1 MTAERRWI
9 LGGSAAL
16 LVIAAAALFGTSRN
30 RNSVQ
35 ARGTPNNTSGSVVF
49 ASPGRVE
56 GASETTEVGAAADG
70 VLKAV
75 FVKEGQF
82 VKRGT
87 LLGEIA
93 CDDLQPVL
101 QTAMAEADSARQARA
116 RLLRGARDE
125 EKKIASEKTAAARAT
140 FEEAKSRLDMQK
152 ALYQKQQV
160 ARATYDQAVRDLG
173 VADANLRAALRTE
186 ELVAA
191 PPLQEDT
198 ARADA
203 DVQAA
208 EGRVRTAQER
218 IAKCSIVAP
227 IDGTVLRVYARRG
240 ESFSTVTPR
249 PLFDLADTSTRHI
262 KAEVDERDVDKLSV
276 GQNVIIQ
283 ADALEGR
290 KLRGSV
296 SRVSAMMGRKSIST
310 GDPSDKSDRDV
321 LEAVIDLEDNSRPLP
336 IGLRVTVQFS
346 SSKIAFVNNSKDPER
361 SQNKLG
367 AGATGARSIKNRE
380 PSITQTLNGGGGGS
394 RTPVRKALRHEA
406 YMLSS
411 IPLFS
416 PAALRMSKKRSRLV
430 RWFSPEPYGPKGSG
444 QLTV

>member
-1 MTAERRWI
+1 MTVRRRWI
-9 LGGSAAL
+9 LGGFAAL
-16 LVIAAAALFGTSRN
+16 LVIGGAALFGTSRN

-35 ARGTPNNTSGSVVF
+35 ARGTANNASGAVVF

-56 GASETTEVGAAADG
+56 GASETTQVGAAADG

-75 FVKEGQF
+75 YVKEGQF

-93 CDDLQPVL
+93 CDDLRPAL
-101 QTAMAEADSARQARA
+101 QTAMAEADSARQTRA

-140 FEEAKSRLDMQK
+140 FNEAKSRMDMQQ
-152 ALYQKQQV
+152 ALFQKQQV
-160 ARATYDQAVRDLG
+160 SRASYDQATRDVG
-173 VADANLRAALRTE
+173 VADANLRAALRNE
-186 ELVAA
+186 ELVSA

-203 DVQAA
+203 DVLAA
-208 EGRVRTAQER
+208 EGRVQTAQER

-227 IDGTVLRVYARRG
+227 IDGTVLRVYAKRG

-249 PLFDLADTSTRHI
+249 PLFSLADTSTRHI

-283 ADALEGR
+283 ADALEGK

-296 SRVSAMMGRKSIST
+296 ARVSAMMGRKSIST
-310 GDPSDKSDRDV
+310 GDPADKSDRDI
-321 LEAVIDLEDNSRPLP
+321 LEAVIDFDDKAKPLP
-336 IGLRVTVQFS
+336 IGLRVTVQFLS
-346 SSKIAFVNNSKDPER
+346 D
-361 SQNKLG
+361 
-367 AGATGARSIKNRE
+367 AR
-380 PSITQTLNGGGGGS
+380 
-394 RTPVRKALRHEA
+394 RK
-406 YMLSS
+406 
-411 IPLFS
+411 
-416 PAALRMSKKRSRLV
+416 
-430 RWFSPEPYGPKGSG
+430 
-444 QLTV
+444 

>member
-1 MTAERRWI
+1 MTVQRRWI

-16 LVIAAAALFGTSRN
+16 LVIAGVALFGTSRN

-35 ARGTPNNTSGSVVF
+35 ARGTPSNTPGSVVF

-191 PPLQEDT
+191 PPLQEDS

-276 GQNVIIQ
+276 GQSVIIQ
-283 ADALEGR
+283 ADALEGK

-310 GDPSDKSDRDV
+310 GDPSDKSDRDI
-321 LEAVIDLEDNSRPLP
+321 LEAVIDLEDNARPLP
-336 IGLRVTVQFS
+336 IGLRVTVQFLS
-346 SSKIAFVNNSKDPER
+346 D
-361 SQNKLG
+361 
-367 AGATGARSIKNRE
+367 
-380 PSITQTLNGGGGGS
+380 S
-394 RTPVRKALRHEA
+394 RRK
-406 YMLSS
+406 
-411 IPLFS
+411 
-416 PAALRMSKKRSRLV
+416 
-430 RWFSPEPYGPKGSG
+430 
-444 QLTV
+444 